1 MEVQVP
7 ADVVTVEPSELAER
21 WVLEWEA
28 GHNELYGKPETTRGR
43 NASQFHFS
51 FPTNDATV

>member
-1 MEVQVP
+1 MP
-7 ADVVTVEPSELAER
+7 DVVTVEPSELAER

-28 GHNELYGKPETTRGR
+28 GHNELYGKPETTQRGL

-51 FPTNDATV
+51 FPTNYDATV